1 MPAEPAQN
9 QTPLA
14 TKVMFTWRSQGPVDT
29 AKWMT
34 VTLSAPEPA
43 EECPISCEPMCASDL
58 EFLPGVTYR
67 EDNSLYRKM
76 ELDCGHAF
84 SAMHLT
90 YHFFKNAMQCPMC
103 RAGHES
109 SLAPVCL
116 PAHFRQQFQAR
127 VNLERAKVRKR
138 ALGALGSA
146 G

>member
-1 MPAEPAQN
+1 
-9 QTPLA
+9 
-14 TKVMFTWRSQGPVDT
+14 
-29 AKWMT
+29 
-34 VTLSAPEPA
+34 
-43 EECPISCEPMCASDL
+43 MCASDL
-58 EFLPGVTYR
+58 EFLPGITYR
-67 EDNSLYRKM
+67 EDNRLYRKM

-138 ALGALGSA
+138 ALGALDSA